1 MLKYY
6 LIFAALLAAFL
17 AGCTVDTR
25 TTPMTVTVD
34 EARAVA
40 AWDRWMLRRAALQRE
55 LDNPATDAARRQEVM
70 DILKA
75 ENDLI
80 AFAAS
85 YLNLAGGQFKIDVM
99 TEERGGGNIDTM
111 SGTPR

>member
-6 LIFAALLAAFL
+6 VIFAALIAAFF

-25 TTPMTVTVD
+25 TSPMGVTLD
-34 EARAVA
+34 EAQAVA

-55 LDNPATDAARRQEVM
+55 LDNPATDAVRRQEVM

-85 YLNLAGGQFKIDVM
+85 YLNLAGGQFKVDIL
-99 TEERGGGNIDTM
+99 TEERDGGNLDTL
-111 SGTPR
+111 SGTLR